1 MSVEMS
7 ARMNTI
13 AARPSTRGRWIPWV
27 FVAGFLVVI
36 GVNGV
41 LITAAVGTFTGTTT
55 TGAYDRGLGY
65 GAVLE
70 EAARQ
75 KALGWRGKVARAD
88 GAVTLSMRLPDG
100 SPLSADASVTGSL
113 QRPLDRTT
121 LPLTFQPAAP
131 GTWRAVADAASGA
144 WEAVL
149 TVTRG
154 TDRMELRERLVIL

>member
-1 MSVEMS
+1 MS
-7 ARMNTI
+7 ANMNVI
-13 AARPSTRGRWIPWV
+13 AQPSPTRGRWIPWV

-55 TGAYDRGLGY
+55 TGSYDRGLGY

-75 KALGWRGKVARAD
+75 RALGWQGRVSRVEGGVA
-88 GAVTLSMRLPDG
+88 LSVRLPDG
-100 SPLSADASVTGSL
+100 APLPADAAVTGTL
-113 QRPLDRTT
+113 QRPLDRTA
-121 LPLTFQPAAP
+121 LPLAFQPSAP
-131 GTWRAVADAASGA
+131 GTWRAAVEAAPGA

-149 TVTRG
+149 TVARG
-154 TDRMELRERLVIL
+154 ADRLEVRERLVIP

>member
-1 MSVEMS
+1 
-7 ARMNTI
+7 MNANMTAI
-13 AARPSTRGRWIPWV
+13 THRPPARGRWIPWV

-55 TGAYDRGLGY
+55 TGSYDRGLGY

-75 KALGWRGKVARAD
+75 RALGWQGRVSRVEGGISLLV
-88 GAVTLSMRLPDG
+88 RLPDG
-100 SPLSADASVTGSL
+100 APLPADAVVTGTL
-113 QRPLDRTT
+113 QRPLDRTA
-121 LPLTFQPAAP
+121 LPLAFQPAAP
-131 GTWRAVADAASGA
+131 GAWRAAADAAPGA

-154 TDRMELRERLVIL
+154 ADRLELRERLVIP

>member
-1 MSVEMS
+1 
-7 ARMNTI
+7 MNAI
-13 AARPSTRGRWIPWV
+13 AAHPPARGRWIPWV

-36 GVNGV
+36 GVNAV

-65 GAVLE
+65 GAVLD

-75 KALGWRGKVARAD
+75 KALGWKAEIARAG
-88 GAVTLSMRLPDG
+88 GAVVLTVRLPDG
-100 SPLSADASVTGSL
+100 SPLPADASVTGTL
-113 QRPLDRTT
+113 QRPLDRTA
-121 LPLTFQPAAP
+121 LPLGFQPSAP
-131 GTWRAVADAASGA
+131 GTWRAAAEVPAPGA

-154 TDRMELRERLVIL
+154 ADRLERRQRLVIP

>member
-1 MSVEMS
+1 
-7 ARMNTI
+7 MNAI
-13 AARPSTRGRWIPWV
+13 AAQAPVRGRWIPWV

-36 GVNGV
+36 GVNAV

-65 GAVLE
+65 GAVLD

-75 KALGWRGKVARAD
+75 RALGWKAEVVRAG
-88 GAVTLSMRLPDG
+88 GAVVVTVRLPDG
-100 SPLSADASVTGSL
+100 SPLPADAAVAGTL
-113 QRPLDRTT
+113 QRPLDRTS
-121 LPLTFQPAAP
+121 LPLDFQPSAP
-131 GTWRAVADAASGA
+131 GAWRAAADVPAPGA

-154 TDRMELRERLVIL
+154 ADRLERRQRLVIR